1 MEPLSS
7 LPKQHNKRWSDK
19 EFNNLHREYDLL
31 EMTIQDIASLHFRG
45 IDAIMYKLQQL
56 NLIETWL
63 DARGYQDWA
72 REQPEIGTW
81 IQINNK

>member
-1 MEPLSS
+1 MEQLS

-19 EFNNLHREYDLL
+19 EFKDLHREYELL

-45 IDAIMYKLQQL
+45 VDAILYKLQQL
-56 NLIETWL
+56 NLIDTWL

-81 IQINNK
+81 TWPE